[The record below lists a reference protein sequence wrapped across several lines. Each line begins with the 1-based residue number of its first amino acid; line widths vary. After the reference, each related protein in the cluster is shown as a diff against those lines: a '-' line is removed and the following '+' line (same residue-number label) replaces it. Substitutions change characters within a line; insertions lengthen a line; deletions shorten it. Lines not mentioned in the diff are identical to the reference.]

1 MNKAERAAEAAWTRD
16 NVTVTATNAGHKLD
30 WTEIKG
36 GWSGT
41 CGDCGANATA
51 FPMGSSSQSV
61 RDARSATCSGPGT
74 AILTEIEN
82 DHFAE
87 FVDEAVGQFGAAL
100 DGYGEDEASL

>member
-1 MNKAERAAEAAWTRD
+1 MNKAERAAEAAWSRD
-16 NVTVTATNAGHKLD
+16 HVNSIATNGGHKLD
-30 WTEIKG
+30 WEQIQG

-51 FPMGSSSQSV
+51 FVGGSSSRSV
-61 RDARSATCSGPGT
+61 RDARSYECSGPAT
-74 AILTEIEN
+74 AILTEIED

-87 FVDEAVGQFGAAL
+87 FLDEAVGQFGASL